1 MISPGNMNLLISMV
15 NTTIRSLWQEVPIFY
30 PKIMTTV
37 PCSTEFFVD
46 AWIGRM
52 PKMREWLGPRVA
64 YEPARQTYTAQIQNF
79 EGTYTI
85 DRFEL
90 DDDKYGVVYAMLPD
104 MAYNGKCWPE
114 FTLRDW
120 LEGLG
125 SMGTSA
131 RQLGLDGLSHWNTA
145 HPVNIYQTTA
155 FASSAIGATYT
166 NDSTGGGYTATVYTT
181 GSGTTTKLIGGALT
195 PSAVSS
201 VVEYQM
207 LLPDESG
214 ELHGLVPDTIM
225 VPALLKVEGE
235 VVVKNVSFAPPTWG
249 YNLTSQVGAA
259 DNPIKRFGLDLL
271 VNPRLRSQ
279 TVWYSLV
286 TNRSVKPFRWIE
298 RTPLVGPIP
307 RTAETDPVVFDNHRY
322 TWGDWGRATV
332 APAMPFLSH
341 RSGP

>member
-1 MISPGNMNLLISMV
+1 VISPTNMNLLISTV
-15 NTTIRSLWQEVPIFY
+15 NTTIRSLWQQVPIFY

-37 PCSTEFFVD
+37 PCESEFFVD

-104 MAYNGKCWPE
+104 LAYNAKCWPE

-120 LEGLG
+120 LESLG
-125 SMGTSA
+125 TMGSYQ
-131 RQLGLDGLSHWNTA
+131 RQLGLDGVSHWNTA

-155 FASSAIGATYT
+155 FASSAIGSTYC
-166 NDSTGGGYTATVYTT
+166 NDSSGGGYTATIYTT
-181 GSGTTTKLIGGALT
+181 GSNTTTRTIGGALT
-195 PSAVSS
+195 PTSFAS
-201 VVEYQM
+201 VVQYM
-207 LLPDESG
+207 SLIPDESG
-214 ELHGLVPDTIM
+214 ELHGLVPDTMM
-225 VPALLKVEGE
+225 VPEMLETDANMICKAA
-235 VVVKNVSFAPPTWG
+235 SFAPAAWST
-249 YNLTSQVGAA
+249 NLTSQVGAA
-259 DNPIKRFGLDLL
+259 DNVLARYGVEPLI
-271 VNPRLRSQ
+271 NPRLRSQ
-279 TVWYSLV
+279 TLWYMLV

-298 RTPLVGPIP
+298 RTPIVGPIP
-307 RTAETDPVVFDNHRY
+307 RTAETDPAVFDDHRY
-322 TWGDWGRATV
+322 IWGQWGRATV